1 MKTIKHPFKI
11 IYISLL
17 LSVLL
22 LMASCEKNKDP
33 LYAGTWEY
41 KTKISAGDLTFNTT
55 RTLILTKKTYQEVY
69 VIQLDN
75 SPDISS
81 ILGTRGDLTV
91 SKNKMGFTMNAVGE
105 CIKDTE
111 NKCTSD
117 VEWFDKGTPTYND
130 YIQYIRE
137 SFTAEFEA
145 DQDYLRLIRD
155 MNNDGDTED
164 TGEDIEFERK

>member
-1 MKTIKHPFKI
+1 
-11 IYISLL
+11 
-17 LSVLL
+17 
-22 LMASCEKNKDP
+22 
-33 LYAGTWEY
+33 
-41 KTKISAGDLTFNTT
+41 
-55 RTLILTKKTYQEVY
+55 
-69 VIQLDN
+69 
-75 SPDISS
+75 
-81 ILGTRGDLTV
+81 
-91 SKNKMGFTMNAVGE
+91 
-105 CIKDTE
+105 
-111 NKCTSD
+111 

>member
-1 MKTIKHPFKI
+1 MKIIKHPVKI

-33 LYAGTWEY
+33 LYVGTWEY
-41 KTKISAGDLTFNTT
+41 KTKIYAGDLTFNTT
-55 RTLILTKKTYQEVY
+55 RTLILTKNTYQEVY
-69 VIQLDN
+69 LIQLDN
-75 SPDISS
+75 STTISA

-91 SKNKMGFTMNAVGE
+91 KGNKMTFKMNAVGE

-117 VEWFDKGTPTYND
+117 VEWFDRGSPTYND

-137 SFTAEFEA
+137 SFTAEFAA
-145 DQDYLRLIRD
+145 DENYLWLMRD

-164 TGEDIEFERK
+164 AGEDIEFERK